1 MTSSCQT
8 VGTRPDPGDVGT
20 DSMGRA
26 GSQSQTTT
34 GPDAQV
40 SSVSDGIYWTNVIGL
55 GLIHLG
61 ALAGIIHL
69 VRHPSLQTIVLAVTL
84 YTLCG
89 LSITAGYHRL
99 FAHRTYRASAA
110 VRWFF
115 LVFGAAAFQSSA
127 LTWSAD
133 HRAHHADTDG
143 PGDPHAV
150 ARGWWWVHVGWLF
163 HLREASADVSRLTDL
178 YELRSMR
185 LQHRCYRT
193 VAIGV
198 GLVVPMAIASLW
210 GDPWGGLL
218 VAGLLRGA
226 VMLQSTF
233 CVNSLAHAIGRPVY
247 GTDVSAR
254 DSVVTAMVTFGEG
267 YHSFHHCFP
276 YDYRNAV
283 HWWQYDPGKWL
294 IWSLSRMGLVSKT
307 RRASATT
314 IARGRARALGMK
326 KAQSSGGGAA
336 AAEFGRATAEAVR

>member
-8 VGTRPDPGDVGT
+8 AGTRPAPGEVGT
-20 DSMGRA
+20 ESVGRA
-26 GSQSQTTT
+26 VSHSQTTR
-34 GPDAQV
+34 GPDAPV
-40 SSVSDGIYWTNVIGL
+40 PSVSDGIYWTNVVGL

-61 ALAGIIHL
+61 AIAGIIHL
-69 VRHPSLQTIVLAVTL
+69 VRHPSLPTIVLAVTL

-185 LQHRCYRT
+185 LQHRFYRT

-198 GLVVPMAIASLW
+198 GLVVPVAIASLW

-218 VAGLLRGA
+218 VAGLLPRRRDAAIDVLRELAGPCHRQAGLRHRRVGPGQRCHGHGDLRRGLSQLSPLLPVRLSQRCALVAVRPGQVVDLEPEPNRSRQQDAPGIRHDDCAREGTCARDEEGA
-226 VMLQSTF
+226 VERRTR
-233 CVNSLAHAIGRPVY
+233 AAI
-247 GTDVSAR
+247 
-254 DSVVTAMVTFGEG
+254 EG
-267 YHSFHHCFP
+267 
-276 YDYRNAV
+276 
-283 HWWQYDPGKWL
+283 
-294 IWSLSRMGLVSKT
+294 
-307 RRASATT
+307 
-314 IARGRARALGMK
+314 
-326 KAQSSGGGAA
+326 
-336 AAEFGRATAEAVR
+336 VR